1 MASNYTEHYDLC
13 QWEPTD
19 AVQRVEFN
27 QDNAKLD
34 AALAELE
41 TAKQRLD
48 RAAANLAYYT
58 GRLTA
63 REMLEQQRHP
73 SQRGIHC
80 DLFLSSTGRTFTGG
94 VSLQNNTLVLSGT
107 NQTGSMTTVSSSI
120 TKSGWT
126 QAHLWVHHSGGD
138 VAVKLNG
145 EPMEHV
151 WVGYEP
157 SIPGERC
164 LEQEFVWN
172 GQGKNF
178 SQVTLELSTGSTS
191 SMTVSDFF
199 VLFLKK

>member
-34 AALAELE
+34 TALEALE

-80 DLFLSSTGRTFTGG
+80 DLFLSSTGRAFTGG
-94 VSLQNNTLVLSGT
+94 VSLQNNTLVLSGA
-107 NQTGSMTTVSSSI
+107 NQTGSMTTVASSVS
-120 TKSGWT
+120 KRGWT
-126 QAHLWVHHSGGD
+126 QARLWLHHSGGS

-145 EPMEHV
+145 EPMEYV
-151 WVGYEP
+151 GMGYEP
-157 SIPGERC
+157 SIPGGYA
-164 LEQEFVWN
+164 LEEEFVWT
-172 GQGKNF
+172 GQGGLS
-178 SQVTLELSTGSTS
+178 SQVTLELSTGDSS
-191 SMTVSDFF
+191 SMTVYDFF
-199 VLFLKK
+199 VLFF

>member
-34 AALAELE
+34 TALEALE

-178 SQVTLELSTGSTS
+178 SQVTLELSTGNSS
-191 SMTVSDFF
+191 SMTVYDFF
-199 VLFLKK
+199 VLFF

>member
-34 AALAELE
+34 TALEALE

-157 SIPGERC
+157 SIPGDRC

-172 GQGKNF
+172 GQGENF
-178 SQVTLELSTGSTS
+178 SQVTLELSTGSSS
-191 SMTVSDFF
+191 SMTVYDFF
-199 VLFLKK
+199 VLFF

>member
-1 MASNYTEHYDLC
+1 MATNYTTNYQLN
-13 QWEPTD
+13 QWESTD

-34 AALAELE
+34 TALEALE

-94 VSLQNNTLVLSGT
+94 VSLQNNTLVLSGA
-107 NQTGSMTTVSSSI
+107 NQTGSMTTISSSI

-157 SIPGERC
+157 SIPGDRC

-178 SQVTLELSTGSTS
+178 SQVTLELSTGNSS
-191 SMTVSDFF
+191 SMTVYDFF
-199 VLFLKK
+199 VLFF

>member
-94 VSLQNNTLVLSGT
+94 VSLQNNTLVLSGA
-107 NQTGSMTTVSSSI
+107 NQTGSMTTISSSI

-126 QAHLWVHHSGGD
+126 QARLWVHHSLGD

-157 SIPGERC
+157 SIPGDRC

-178 SQVTLELSTGSTS
+178 SQVTLELSTGNSS
-191 SMTVSDFF
+191 SMTVYDFF
-199 VLFLKK
+199 VLFF

>member
-27 QDNAKLD
+27 QDNTKLD

-94 VSLQNNTLVLSGT
+94 VSLQNNTLVLSGA
-107 NQTGSMTTVSSSI
+107 NQTGSMTTISSSI

-126 QAHLWVHHSGGD
+126 QARLWVHHSGGD

-157 SIPGERC
+157 SIPGDRC

-178 SQVTLELSTGSTS
+178 SQVTLELSTGNSS
-191 SMTVSDFF
+191 SMTVYDFF
-199 VLFLKK
+199 VLFF

>member
-27 QDNAKLD
+27 QDNAKMD
-34 AALAELE
+34 TALEALE

-157 SIPGERC
+157 SIPGDRC

-178 SQVTLELSTGSTS
+178 SQVTLELSTGNSS
-191 SMTVSDFF
+191 SMTVYDFF
-199 VLFLKK
+199 VLFF

>member
-27 QDNAKLD
+27 QGNAKLD

-94 VSLQNNTLVLSGT
+94 VSLQNNTLVLSGA
-107 NQTGSMTTVSSSI
+107 NQTGSMTTISSSI

-126 QAHLWVHHSGGD
+126 QARLWVHHSGGD

-157 SIPGERC
+157 SIPGDRC

-172 GQGKNF
+172 GQGENF
-178 SQVTLELSTGSTS
+178 SQVTLELSTGNSS
-191 SMTVSDFF
+191 SMTVYDFF
-199 VLFLKK
+199 VLFF

>member
-34 AALAELE
+34 TALEALE

-94 VSLQNNTLVLSGT
+94 VSLQNNTLVLSGA
-107 NQTGSMTTVSSSI
+107 NQTGSMTTISSSI

-126 QAHLWVHHSGGD
+126 QARLWVHHSGGD

-157 SIPGERC
+157 SIPGDRC

-178 SQVTLELSTGSTS
+178 SQVTLELSTGNSS
-191 SMTVSDFF
+191 SMTVYDFF
-199 VLFLKK
+199 VLFF

>member
-94 VSLQNNTLVLSGT
+94 VSLQNNTLVLSGA
-107 NQTGSMTTVSSSI
+107 NQTGSMTTISSSI

-126 QAHLWVHHSGGD
+126 QARLWVHHSGGD

-157 SIPGERC
+157 SIPGDRC

-172 GQGKNF
+172 GQGENF
-178 SQVTLELSTGSTS
+178 SQVTLELSTGNSS
-191 SMTVSDFF
+191 SMTVYDFF
-199 VLFLKK
+199 VLFF

>member
-34 AALAELE
+34 TALEALE

-94 VSLQNNTLVLSGT
+94 VSLQNNTLVLSGA

-157 SIPGERC
+157 SIPGDRC

-178 SQVTLELSTGSTS
+178 SQVTLELSTGSSS
-191 SMTVSDFF
+191 SMTVYDFF
-199 VLFLKK
+199 VLFF

>member
-19 AVQRVEFN
+19 VVQRVEFN

-34 AALAELE
+34 TALEALE

-94 VSLQNNTLVLSGT
+94 VSLQNNTLVLSGA
-107 NQTGSMTTVSSSI
+107 NQTGSMTTISSSI

-126 QAHLWVHHSGGD
+126 QARLWVHHSGGD

-157 SIPGERC
+157 SIPGDRC

-178 SQVTLELSTGSTS
+178 SQVTLELSTGNSS
-191 SMTVSDFF
+191 SMTVYDFF
-199 VLFLKK
+199 VLFF

>member
-34 AALAELE
+34 TALEALE

-94 VSLQNNTLVLSGT
+94 VSLQNNTLVLSGA
-107 NQTGSMTTVSSSI
+107 NQTGSMTTISSSI

-178 SQVTLELSTGSTS
+178 SQVTLELSTGSSS
-191 SMTVSDFF
+191 SMTVYDFF
-199 VLFLKK
+199 VLFF

>member
-27 QDNAKLD
+27 QGNAKLD

-94 VSLQNNTLVLSGT
+94 VSLQNNTLVLSGA

-157 SIPGERC
+157 SIPGDRC

-178 SQVTLELSTGSTS
+178 SQVTLELSTGNSS
-191 SMTVSDFF
+191 SMTVYDFF
-199 VLFLKK
+199 VLFF

>member
-1 MASNYTEHYDLC
+1 MATNYTTNYQLN
-13 QWEPTD
+13 QWESTD

-27 QDNAKLD
+27 QDNAKVD
-34 AALAELE
+34 AALEELE

-94 VSLQNNTLVLSGT
+94 VSLQNNTLVLSGA

-157 SIPGERC
+157 SIPGDRC

-178 SQVTLELSTGSTS
+178 SQVTLELSTGSSS
-191 SMTVSDFF
+191 SMTVYDFF
-199 VLFLKK
+199 VLFF

>member
-34 AALAELE
+34 TALEALE

-63 REMLEQQRHP
+63 REMLGQQRHP

-94 VSLQNNTLVLSGT
+94 VSLQNNTLVLSGA

-157 SIPGERC
+157 SIPGDRC

-178 SQVTLELSTGSTS
+178 SQVTLELSTGNSS
-191 SMTVSDFF
+191 SMTVYDFF
-199 VLFLKK
+199 VLFF

>member
-94 VSLQNNTLVLSGT
+94 VSLQNNTLVLSGA
-107 NQTGSMTTVSSSI
+107 NQTGSMTTISSSI

-126 QAHLWVHHSGGD
+126 QARLWVHHSGGD

-178 SQVTLELSTGSTS
+178 SQVTLELSTGNS
-191 SMTVSDFF
+191 SPMTVYDFF
-199 VLFLKK
+199 VLFF

>member
-27 QDNAKLD
+27 QGNAKLD

-94 VSLQNNTLVLSGT
+94 VSLQNNTLVLSGA
-107 NQTGSMTTVSSSI
+107 NQTGSMTTISSSI

-126 QAHLWVHHSGGD
+126 QARLWVHHSGGD

-157 SIPGERC
+157 SIPGDRC

-178 SQVTLELSTGSTS
+178 SQVTLELSTGNSS
-191 SMTVSDFF
+191 SMTVYDFF
-199 VLFLKK
+199 VLFF

>member
-27 QDNAKLD
+27 QDNTKLD

-157 SIPGERC
+157 SIPGDRC

-178 SQVTLELSTGSTS
+178 SQVTLELSTGNSS
-191 SMTVSDFF
+191 SMTVYDFF
-199 VLFLKK
+199 VLFF

>member
-34 AALAELE
+34 TALEALE

-94 VSLQNNTLVLSGT
+94 VSLQNNTLVLSGA
-107 NQTGSMTTVSSSI
+107 NQTGSMTTISSSI

-126 QAHLWVHHSGGD
+126 QARLWVHHSGGD

-157 SIPGERC
+157 SIPGDRC

-178 SQVTLELSTGSTS
+178 SQVTLELSTGSSS
-191 SMTVSDFF
+191 SMTVYDFF
-199 VLFLKK
+199 VLFF

>member
-27 QDNAKLD
+27 QGNAKLD

-94 VSLQNNTLVLSGT
+94 VSLQNNTLVLSGA
-107 NQTGSMTTVSSSI
+107 NQTGSMTTISSSI

-157 SIPGERC
+157 SISGERC

-178 SQVTLELSTGSTS
+178 SQVTLELSTGNSS
-191 SMTVSDFF
+191 SMTVYDFF
-199 VLFLKK
+199 VLFF

>member
-27 QDNAKLD
+27 QDNTKLD

-80 DLFLSSTGRTFTGG
+80 DLFLSSTGRAFTGG
-94 VSLQNNTLVLSGT
+94 VSLQNNTLVLSGA

-157 SIPGERC
+157 SIPGDRC

-178 SQVTLELSTGSTS
+178 SQVTLELSTGSSS
-191 SMTVSDFF
+191 SMTVYDFF
-199 VLFLKK
+199 VLFF

>member
-34 AALAELE
+34 TALEALE

-94 VSLQNNTLVLSGT
+94 VSLQNNTLVLSGA
-107 NQTGSMTTVSSSI
+107 NQTGSMTTISSSI

-126 QAHLWVHHSGGD
+126 QARLWVHHSGGD

-178 SQVTLELSTGSTS
+178 SQVTLELSTGSSS
-191 SMTVSDFF
+191 SMTVYDFF
-199 VLFLKK
+199 VLFF

>member
-94 VSLQNNTLVLSGT
+94 VSLQNNTLVLSGA
-107 NQTGSMTTVSSSI
+107 NQTGSMTTISSSI

-126 QAHLWVHHSGGD
+126 QARLWVHHSGGD

-178 SQVTLELSTGSTS
+178 SQVTLELSTGNSS
-191 SMTVSDFF
+191 SMTVYDFF
-199 VLFLKK
+199 VLFF

>member
-126 QAHLWVHHSGGD
+126 QARLWVHHSGGD

-178 SQVTLELSTGSTS
+178 SQVTLELSTGSSS
-191 SMTVSDFF
+191 SMTVYDFF
-199 VLFLKK
+199 VLFF

>member
-1 MASNYTEHYDLC
+1 MATNYTTNYQLN
-13 QWEPTD
+13 QWEPAD

-34 AALAELE
+34 TALEALE

-126 QAHLWVHHSGGD
+126 QARLWVHHSGGD

-157 SIPGERC
+157 SIPGDRC

-178 SQVTLELSTGSTS
+178 SQVTLELSTGSSS
-191 SMTVSDFF
+191 SMTVYDFF
-199 VLFLKK
+199 VLFF

>member
-27 QDNAKLD
+27 QDNSKLD
-34 AALAELE
+34 TALEALE

-94 VSLQNNTLVLSGT
+94 VSLQNNTLVLSGA
-107 NQTGSMTTVSSSI
+107 NQTGSMTTISSSI

-126 QAHLWVHHSGGD
+126 QARLWVHHSGGD

-178 SQVTLELSTGSTS
+178 SQVTLELSTGNSS
-191 SMTVSDFF
+191 SMTVYDFF
-199 VLFLKK
+199 VLFF

>member
-107 NQTGSMTTVSSSI
+107 NQTGSMTTASSSI

-145 EPMEHV
+145 EPMKHV

-178 SQVTLELSTGSTS
+178 SQVTLELSTGNSS
-191 SMTVSDFF
+191 SMTVYDFF
-199 VLFLKK
+199 VLFF

>member
-27 QDNAKLD
+27 QDNTKLD

-94 VSLQNNTLVLSGT
+94 VSLQNNTLVLSGA
-107 NQTGSMTTVSSSI
+107 NQTGSMTTISSSI

-157 SIPGERC
+157 SIPGDRC

-178 SQVTLELSTGSTS
+178 SQVTLELSTGNSS
-191 SMTVSDFF
+191 SMTVYDFF
-199 VLFLKK
+199 VLFF

>member
-19 AVQRVEFN
+19 AVQRVDFN

-34 AALAELE
+34 TALEALE

-94 VSLQNNTLVLSGT
+94 VSLQNNTLVLSGA
-107 NQTGSMTTVSSSI
+107 NQTGSMTTISSSI

-126 QAHLWVHHSGGD
+126 QARLWVHHSGGD

-157 SIPGERC
+157 SIPGDRC

-178 SQVTLELSTGSTS
+178 SQVTLELSTGNSS
-191 SMTVSDFF
+191 SMTVYDFF
-199 VLFLKK
+199 VLFF

>member
-34 AALAELE
+34 TALEALE

-107 NQTGSMTTVSSSI
+107 NQTGSMTTISSSI

-126 QAHLWVHHSGGD
+126 QARLWVHHSGGD

-157 SIPGERC
+157 SIPGDRC

-178 SQVTLELSTGSTS
+178 SQVTLELSTGNSS
-191 SMTVSDFF
+191 SMTVYDFF
-199 VLFLKK
+199 VLFF

>member
-94 VSLQNNTLVLSGT
+94 VSLQNNTLVLSGA
-107 NQTGSMTTVSSSI
+107 NQTGSMTTISSSI

-126 QAHLWVHHSGGD
+126 QARLWVHHSGGD

-178 SQVTLELSTGSTS
+178 SQVTLELSTGSSS
-191 SMTVSDFF
+191 SMTVYDFF
-199 VLFLKK
+199 VLFF

>member
-34 AALAELE
+34 TALEALE

-157 SIPGERC
+157 SIPGDRC

-178 SQVTLELSTGSTS
+178 SQVTLELSTGNSS
-191 SMTVSDFF
+191 SMTVYDFF
-199 VLFLKK
+199 VLFF

>member
-94 VSLQNNTLVLSGT
+94 VSLQNNTLVLSGA
-107 NQTGSMTTVSSSI
+107 NQTGSMTTISSSI

-157 SIPGERC
+157 SIPGDRC

-178 SQVTLELSTGSTS
+178 SQVTLELSTGNSS
-191 SMTVSDFF
+191 SMTVYDFF
-199 VLFLKK
+199 VLFF

>member
-34 AALAELE
+34 TALEALE

-94 VSLQNNTLVLSGT
+94 VSLQNNTLVLSGA

-157 SIPGERC
+157 SIPGDRC

-172 GQGKNF
+172 GQGETF
-178 SQVTLELSTGSTS
+178 SKVTLELSTGNSS
-191 SMTVSDFF
+191 SMTVYDFF
-199 VLFLKK
+199 VLFF

>member
-94 VSLQNNTLVLSGT
+94 VSLQNNTLVLSGA
-107 NQTGSMTTVSSSI
+107 NQTGSMTTISSSI

-126 QAHLWVHHSGGD
+126 QARLWVHHSGGD

-157 SIPGERC
+157 SIPGDRC

-178 SQVTLELSTGSTS
+178 SQVTLELSTGSSS
-191 SMTVSDFF
+191 SMTVYDFF
-199 VLFLKK
+199 VLFF

>member
-94 VSLQNNTLVLSGT
+94 VSLQNNTLVLSGA
-107 NQTGSMTTVSSSI
+107 NQTGSMTTISSSI

-126 QAHLWVHHSGGD
+126 QARLWVHHSGGD

-145 EPMEHV
+145 EPMDHV

-157 SIPGERC
+157 SIPGDRC

-178 SQVTLELSTGSTS
+178 SQVTLELSTGNSS
-191 SMTVSDFF
+191 SMTVYDFF
-199 VLFLKK
+199 VLFF

>member
-157 SIPGERC
+157 SVPGDRC

-178 SQVTLELSTGSTS
+178 SQVTLELSTGSSS
-191 SMTVSDFF
+191 SMTVYDFF
-199 VLFLKK
+199 VLFF